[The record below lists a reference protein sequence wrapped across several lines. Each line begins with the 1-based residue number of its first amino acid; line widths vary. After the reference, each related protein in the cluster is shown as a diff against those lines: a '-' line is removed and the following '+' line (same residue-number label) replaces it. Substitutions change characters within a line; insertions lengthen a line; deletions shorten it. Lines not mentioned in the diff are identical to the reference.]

1 MRTNRADPSVT
12 AQLELV
18 LAELAGLRREVWK
31 LRRELYRDK
40 EKIMSALDDLKQTMS
55 DLVNEATTDVET
67 VIEKIG
73 STPPDDTAALQA
85 LTQQGKDA
93 IAKLKADMAA
103 ITTPTPAPST
113 GTDSP
118 PST

>member
-18 LAELAGLRREVWK
+18 LAELAGLRREDWK

-55 DLVNEATTDVET
+55 DLINEATTDVET